1 MMISSVP
8 PSRIHKASNCRNSV
22 CLCCDCHRYKKICLH
37 LWQTVAVRWGEGA
50 CQYCQC
56 MQLRV
61 CYVGIAAHYSGNGDC
76 WKQNL
81 VMVEWDILFYVD
93 KKTESFSV
101 NLKPLCQDLSK
112 ILCAAREVLL
122 RLTNLEY
129 LFILLIIKQKYEDN
143 ARLASCCCKNKLFRA
158 F

>member
-1 MMISSVP
+1 MLTSV
-8 PSRIHKASNCRNSV
+8 A
-22 CLCCDCHRYKKICLH
+22 DCSCE
-37 LWQTVAVRWGEGA
+37 VGEGA
-50 CQYCQC
+50 CQYCHC

-61 CYVGIAAHYSGNGDC
+61 CYVGIATHYSGNGDC

>member
-1 MMISSVP
+1 MV
-8 PSRIHKASNCRNSV
+8 
-22 CLCCDCHRYKKICLH
+22 DCSCE
-37 LWQTVAVRWGEGA
+37 VGEGA

-61 CYVGIAAHYSGNGDC
+61 CNVRIAAHYHYSGNEDC

-122 RLTNLEY
+122 RLTNLKY
-129 LFILLIIKQKYEDN
+129 LFIFLMIKQKYEDN
-143 ARLASCCCKNKLFRA
+143 ASPRVVAKINSSELFNSIIRISLPKEGGNPSA
-158 F
+158 PAHMLTECIHILSIDTL